1 MLQLAA
7 ILGRTFDFELLLSA
21 SSLDADV
28 LSRELRHLV
37 DAELLYQKGT
47 VLRTAV
53 FDFKHALICDAAYNL
68 LTKAER
74 ESYHSKVGQLL
85 EERFS
90 ERAQAHPEIVAYH
103 YTQARSY
110 EKALHYWY
118 EAGKQSAA
126 RSAHNEAVGHLKQ
139 GLKVLPNID
148 DPRLRTRSE
157 LLLQTSLGNSL
168 RATKGWSSEGVK
180 QAYTRAFQLCKES
193 GFDEHTVPAVFGLWA
208 WNFVGSLLGEAQAL
222 SEHLLNT
229 AANMSDPAYKVI
241 AHQALGFTQFAQGN
255 FSAAH
260 RSLGC
265 SMSLC
270 EDGKTAQYLHLSG
283 QDPRVHV
290 RLYDGMTLWQLGY
303 PDRALRMCAE
313 ASALVDTSHH
323 PFSDAMARTVSLR
336 VHQFRGDAAAVAKHA
351 DSAVAVSEAHEFV
364 HYLAMSL
371 ILRGWANASQG
382 EFKNGITEMHDGL
395 EKQRA
400 AGALLYETYAL
411 GLLADACITNGRYGQ
426 AFDFLSQ
433 AEPRLESERGS
444 DRFYASEIYRLF
456 GEANLRSGK
465 DVARAEQYFS
475 QGLAI
480 AREQGSKSFE
490 LRTPNERVRSRRVTT
505 HQLVS

>member
-1 MLQLAA
+1 M
-7 ILGRTFDFELLLSA
+7 
-21 SSLDADV
+21 
-28 LSRELRHLV
+28 
-37 DAELLYQKGT
+37 
-47 VLRTAV
+47 LRTAV
-53 FDFKHALICDAAYNL
+53 FEFKHALIRDAAYDL

-90 ERAQAHPEIVAYH
+90 ERAKAHPEIVAYH

-139 GLKVLPNID
+139 GLKLLPNID
-148 DPRLRTRSE
+148 DPRLRAKSE
-157 LLLQTSLGNSL
+157 LQLQTSLGNSL
-168 RATKGWSSEGVK
+168 RTTKGWSTEGVK

-193 GFDEHTVPAVFGLWA
+193 GFDEHTVPAVFGLFA
-208 WNFVGSLLGEAQAL
+208 WNLVRSLLGEAQAL

-229 AANMSDPAYKVI
+229 AAKMSDPAYKVI
-241 AHQALGFTQFAQGN
+241 AHQALGFTLFAQGN

-260 RSLGC
+260 RSLEY

-270 EDGKTAQYLHLSG
+270 DDSKIAQYLHLSGG

-303 PDRALRMCAE
+303 PDRALRMCTE
-313 ASALVDTSHH
+313 ASALVDISHH
-323 PFSDAMARTVSLR
+323 PFSDDLARTVSLR

-351 DSAVAVSEAHEFV
+351 DLAVAVSEAHEFV

-371 ILRGWANASQG
+371 ILRGWALASQG
-382 EFKNGITEMHDGL
+382 EFERGIVEMQDGL

-400 AGALLYETYAL
+400 AGALVYENYAL

-433 AEPRLESERGS
+433 AEQRLEAESSS

-456 GEANLRSGK
+456 GEAHLRSGK
-465 DVARAEQYFS
+465 DRNPGRAIYLERPRDRARARVPIVRTET
-475 QGLAI
+475 LVE
-480 AREQGSKSFE
+480 R
-490 LRTPNERVRSRRVTT
+490 LRSGRVTT
-505 HQLVS
+505 HRLVSQAVGGALPVLQRGL